1 MIELSLPSIAEET
14 DDFKRKLLFLC
25 WLRNELKKDNVEFVV
40 VGGSAVELYSFGKYL
55 SGDIDIVSP
64 ASSRIGEKLEN
75 LGFVKHGKNWIS
87 KELRLFL
94 EIPASTLAGD
104 PSRVR
109 EVEISEGLSVT
120 IIGVEDLIVD
130 RLNAC
135 VHWKYETDC
144 EWASYLIRK
153 FENEI
158 DSDYLKERSI
168 KEQVDAKLTE
178 LRSK

>member
-25 WLRNELKKDNVEFVV
+25 WLSNELKEDNVEFVV

-55 SGDIDIVSP
+55 SGDIDIVS
-64 ASSRIGEKLEN
+64 SSSSKIGEKLEN
-75 LGFVKHGKNWIS
+75 LGFVKHGKDWIS
-87 KELRLFL
+87 EELRLFL

-104 PSRVR
+104 PSRVW
-109 EVEISEGLSVT
+109 EVEISEGLSVK
-120 IIGVEDLIVD
+120 IIGIEDLIVD

-153 FENEI
+153 FESEI
-158 DSDYLKERSI
+158 DSDYLKERAI

-178 LRSK
+178 LRGK

>member
-1 MIELSLPSIAEET
+1 MINFSLSSIAGEP

-25 WLRNELKKDNVEFVV
+25 RLNSELKKDNIEFVV

-55 SGDIDIVSP
+55 SGDIDIVSS
-64 ASSRIGEKLEN
+64 ASSIIGEKLED
-75 LGFVKHGKNWIS
+75 LGFVKHGRNWIS
-87 KELRLFL
+87 EELRLFL
-94 EIPASTLAGD
+94 EIPASTLNGD

-109 EVEISEGLSVT
+109 EVEISEGLSVR
-120 IIGVEDLIVD
+120 IIGIEDLIVD

-153 FENEI
+153 FEKEI
-158 DSDYLKERSI
+158 DSGYLKERAI

>member
-40 VGGSAVELYSFGKYL
+40 VEGSAVELYSFGKYL

-109 EVEISEGLSVT
+109 
-120 IIGVEDLIVD
+120 
-130 RLNAC
+130 
-135 VHWKYETDC
+135 
-144 EWASYLIRK
+144 
-153 FENEI
+153 
-158 DSDYLKERSI
+158 
-168 KEQVDAKLTE
+168 
-178 LRSK
+178 